1 MNSKSLSRSDALYVN
16 MDALNVILLLFFIT
30 IEAMLQLFVNLFR
43 QPTCTS
49 INEQKRLDTSLLSKL
64 WEKS

>member
-43 QPTCTS
+43 
-49 INEQKRLDTSLLSKL
+49 
-64 WEKS
+64 